1 MPLSRRLAL
10 ICLLILVCLLGIRF
24 LGPHSA
30 SLAPAAPPA
39 PLTEAAIGKLAF
51 HDPGLSASGKQSC
64 ASCHADTAGHAAPN
78 ALAVQPGGA
87 DLLNQGLRASQPL
100 RYIATN
106 TGFQFDAE
114 GKASGGFFWDGRA
127 ESLAEQAAGP
137 LLGPRE
143 MANPDKASVVGK
155 IAKAAWA
162 ADFKA
167 VYGKDILSN
176 VDRAFDKLTLALQAY
191 QRDDI
196 AFNGFSSK
204 YDSVLAG
211 KAELSAQEARGLALF
226 NDDTKGNCAACHP
239 SERSAD
245 GKPPLFT
252 DFSYDN
258 LGVPRNPEIAANR
271 DPTYFDLGL
280 CARPDL
286 KAREDLCG
294 AFRVPSLRNV
304 TLRQVYFHNGRYR
317 SLKDALN
324 FYVQRDT
331 HPERWYPRKADG
343 SIDKFDDL
351 PARWHANVNR
361 KEVPYDRQ
369 PGQAPALNERE
380 IDDLIAFLAT
390 LEDGWGAR

>member
-10 ICLLILVCLLGIRF
+10 ICLLIAVGLLSFRY
-24 LGPHSA
+24 LSRPQMS
-30 SLAPAAPPA
+30 SA
-39 PLTEAAIGKLAF
+39 PLSEAAVGKLAF

-87 DLLNQGLRASQPL
+87 DLLEQGLRASQPL

-106 TGFQFDAE
+106 TAFQFDAD

-127 ESLAEQAAGP
+127 ESLARQAEGP
-137 LLGPRE
+137 LLGARE
-143 MANPDKASVVGK
+143 MANANKASVVGK

-162 ADFKA
+162 DDFKA
-167 VYGKDILSN
+167 LYGKDILSDT
-176 VDRAFDKLTLALQAY
+176 DRAFDKLTQALQAF
-191 QRDDI
+191 QRDDTV
-196 AFNGFSSK
+196 FNGFSSK

-211 KAELSAQEARGLALF
+211 QVELTAQEARGLALF
-226 NDDTKGNCAACHP
+226 NDTTKGNCAACHP
-239 SERSAD
+239 SEKSAD

-258 LGVPRNPEIAANR
+258 LGVPRNPEIIANR
-271 DPTYFDLGL
+271 DPAYFDLGL
-280 CARPDL
+280 CGRPDL
-286 KAREDLCG
+286 KTREDLCG

-317 SLKDALN
+317 SLKDAVT

-331 HPERWYPRKADG
+331 HPERWYPRRADG
-343 SIDKFDDL
+343 SVDKFDDL

-361 KEVPYDRQ
+361 TEVPYDRQ
-369 PGQAPALNERE
+369 PGQAPGLDERE

-390 LEDGWGAR
+390 LEDGWRAR

>member
-1 MPLSRRLAL
+1 MKARHRSWSR
-10 ICLLILVCLLGIRF
+10 
-24 LGPHSA
+24 SQK
-30 SLAPAAPPA
+30 PP
-39 PLTEAAIGKLAF
+39 GQAF
-51 HDPGLSASGKQSC
+51 
-64 ASCHADTAGHAAPN
+64 
-78 ALAVQPGGA
+78 
-87 DLLNQGLRASQPL
+87 
-100 RYIATN
+100 
-106 TGFQFDAE
+106 
-114 GKASGGFFWDGRA
+114 
-127 ESLAEQAAGP
+127 
-137 LLGPRE
+137 
-143 MANPDKASVVGK
+143 
-155 IAKAAWA
+155 
-162 ADFKA
+162 
-167 VYGKDILSN
+167 
-176 VDRAFDKLTLALQAY
+176 
-191 QRDDI
+191 QRDDV

-211 KAELSAQEARGLALF
+211 KAELTAQEARGLALF
-226 NDDTKGNCAACHP
+226 NDAAKGNCAACHP
-239 SERSAD
+239 SEKSAD

-258 LGVPRNPEIAANR
+258 LGVPRNPEIIANR

-280 CARPDL
+280 CARPGL
-286 KAREDLCG
+286 HTREDLCG

-343 SIDKFDDL
+343 SIEKFDDL

-369 PGQAPALNERE
+369 LGQTPALDERE
-380 IDDLIAFLAT
+380 IDDVIAFLAT